1 LIQVIGLIVSL
12 IIIIL
17 LVVKRVSYGIA
28 LLIGTLVLGV
38 FSQLNPQQFLEV
50 FTLTLT
56 DWTTL
61 DLVLIISLIPILA
74 LSMDKT
80 GMVNNLIISI
90 RKAFSGRA
98 VLVTLPALMGA
109 LPMPGGALLSAPL
122 IDKEAERHKLAGE
135 EKSFINIWFRHWLF
149 FIYPLEPALIL
160 AATITN
166 IGLYELILIQ
176 APSLILYL
184 FLGYFVSV
192 RRVSDDN
199 KDEQRRD
206 LKTLLSIP
214 LNMSPILLVV
224 ILNIF
229 GMHMAAALAMGV
241 ALVLIFK
248 KVNPRRAAS
257 ILRRGFN
264 WKLPLAIIGV
274 MSLRHMIVYTDVLS
288 EILPYLKAIGL
299 STIVLLIII
308 SWAIGL
314 ATAMPEAG
322 IAIILPIALVLIKD
336 VTPIMISILYLAV
349 IFSYIISPMHLCLV
363 LTVEYYRSRLLAV
376 YRKLIPTAVATYL
389 IILIVSMLI

>member
-1 LIQVIGLIVSL
+1 MQAIGLIVSL
-12 IIIIL
+12 IIIVL

-28 LLIGTLVLGV
+28 LLIGTLILGV

-74 LSMDKT
+74 LSMDET
-80 GMVNNLIISI
+80 GMVNNLITSI

-122 IDKEAERHKLAGE
+122 IDKEAKRQKLNGE

-149 FIYPLEPALIL
+149 FIYPLEPSLIL

-176 APSLILYL
+176 VPSLILYL
-184 FLGYFVSV
+184 FIGYFVSV

-214 LNMSPILLVV
+214 LNMAPILLVV

-229 GMHMAAALAMGV
+229 GIHMAVALALGV
-241 ALVLIFK
+241 ASVLIFK
-248 KVNPRRAAS
+248 KVIPQRAAS

-274 MSLRHMIVYTDVLS
+274 MSLRHMIEYTDVLS
-288 EILPYLKAIGL
+288 VVLPYLKATGL
-299 STIVLLIII
+299 SPIVLLIII
-308 SWAIGL
+308 SWTIGL
-314 ATAMPEAG
+314 ATAMPGAG
-322 IAIILPIALVLIKD
+322 IAIIFPMALVLIKD
-336 VTPIMISILYLAV
+336 VTPIVISILYLTV
-349 IFSYIISPMHLCLV
+349 IFSYLISPMHLCLV

-389 IILIVSMLI
+389 IILTISMLI